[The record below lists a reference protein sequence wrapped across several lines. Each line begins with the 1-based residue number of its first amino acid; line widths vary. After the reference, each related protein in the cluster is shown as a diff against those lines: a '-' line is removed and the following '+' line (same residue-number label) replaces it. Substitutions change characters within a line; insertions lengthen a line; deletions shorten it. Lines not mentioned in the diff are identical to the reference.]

1 MYTGE
6 GMNSSV
12 AVTRTLSDNSINFHV
27 SGKIE
32 ASSDPADMRLQRML
46 GHLPA
51 LVHPNPRSVLVVGC
65 GAGVTAGSFTVYPGM
80 TNITL
85 CEMEPLVP
93 PLAARYFSRENYG
106 VVTDPRLHLIFD
118 DARHY
123 ILTSHEKFDIITSDP
138 IHPWVKGSATLYT
151 QEYFELVRRHL
162 NPGGIVTQWV
172 PLYESDAEVVKSEI
186 ATFFA
191 AFPHGTIWS
200 NDKDGKGY
208 DVVLLGQVGDTD
220 INLDDVLG
228 RLARP
233 EYASVAD
240 SLEAVGFHNALE
252 LFATYAG
259 RGEDLGPW
267 LQGAQINHDQNLRL
281 QYLAGLGSNLYL
293 NEQIYADMVT
303 HRKFPDSLFAGSSG
317 ERLDFMKAVLVV
329 ASALEGKGGK

>member
-1 MYTGE
+1 MARVPGELIAYGRFAVTWLGRTEVLYTGE

-93 PLAARYFSRENYG
+93 KLAARYFAQENYG
-106 VVTDPRLHLIFD
+106 VVTDPRLRLHFD

-151 QEYFELVRRHL
+151 KEYFELVRRHL

-172 PLYESDAEVVKSEI
+172 PLYESDAGVVQSEL
-186 ATFFA
+186 ATFLA
-191 AFPHGTIWS
+191 AFPDGTIWS

-208 DVVLLGQVGDTD
+208 DVVLLGQAEDTH

-233 EYASVAD
+233 EYANVAD

-259 RGEDLGPW
+259 RGDDLAPW
-267 LQGAQINHDQNLRL
+267 LKDAQINHDQNLRL
-281 QYLAGLGSNLYL
+281 QYLAGLGSNFVPQRAHLCG
-293 NEQIYADMVT
+293 
-303 HRKFPDSLFAGSSG
+303 H
-317 ERLDFMKAVLVV
+317 
-329 ASALEGKGGK
+329 GGLA

>member
-1 MYTGE
+1 
-6 GMNSSV
+6 
-12 AVTRTLSDNSINFHV
+12 
-27 SGKIE
+27 
-32 ASSDPADMRLQRML
+32 
-46 GHLPA
+46 
-51 LVHPNPRSVLVVGC
+51 
-65 GAGVTAGSFTVYPGM
+65 
-80 TNITL
+80 
-85 CEMEPLVP
+85 MEPLVP
-93 PLAARYFSRENYG
+93 QLAARYFAQENYG
-106 VVTDPRLHLIFD
+106 VVTDPRLHLHFD

-172 PLYESDAEVVKSEI
+172 PLYESDAGVVKSEI

-208 DVVLLGQVGDTD
+208 DVVLLGQAEDTH
-220 INLDDVLG
+220 INLDAVFD

-233 EYASVAD
+233 EYADVAD

-259 RGEDLGPW
+259 RGDDLGPW
-267 LQGAQINHDQNLRL
+267 LKDAQINHDQNLRL
-281 QYLAGLGSNLYL
+281 QYLAGLDLNLYL
-293 NEQIYADMVT
+293 NGPIYEGMAAF
-303 HRKFPDSLFAGSSG
+303 RKFPDSLFAGSSG
-317 ERLDFMKAVLVV
+317 NC
-329 ASALEGKGGK
+329 LELMRVSMAAAPGPGSKTSPPK